1 MTYIK
6 SNKIEMSFSPPY
18 TYFPTTRN
26 IKILRIN
33 FLLPLYKFRLTGS
46 CRSLSSHPPQ
56 FTYNVPARSRERA
69 SRFNY
74 WSIRFKGGLGFNQYP
89 YKMSRTY
96 TSSSPTKDKKPQA
109 PRPSASVVLLSP
121 ENQVLLLHR
130 VQTSSAFPSAHVF
143 PGGNLSDFHD
153 GTVPGPDDVKR
164 HEDSIPYRL
173 GAIRET
179 FEESGILIARG
190 DDANVNHLNVPTA
203 ERDQARKAIYNNE
216 VRFVEWLRTV
226 GGVADTDNLIPFTRW
241 ITPTNQPRRYTTQM
255 YLYMLP
261 LSVSNDPAISAAQS
275 EAMIPTPDGGVEIT
289 AARFDY
295 ASSWLE
301 KQRKGEIILFPPQYF
316 LLHLVAQ
323 YLTGPPPESLDFSQ
337 LTEYYRAQREKLREF
352 IATVPTANGP
362 KAAKH
367 PTAQI
372 PWGDK
377 VISPNILGIRQS
389 DKRSILG
396 LDKPGPELRETDR
409 GGDWER
415 VVLVKFGKG
424 VARDVEVRSREDV
437 LAEERQ
443 LESTPKETKL

>member
-1 MTYIK
+1 
-6 SNKIEMSFSPPY
+6 
-18 TYFPTTRN
+18 
-26 IKILRIN
+26 
-33 FLLPLYKFRLTGS
+33 
-46 CRSLSSHPPQ
+46 
-56 FTYNVPARSRERA
+56 
-69 SRFNY
+69 
-74 WSIRFKGGLGFNQYP
+74 
-89 YKMSRTY
+89 MSRAY
-96 TSSSPTKDKKPQA
+96 TSPSLTKDKKVQA

-143 PGGNLSDFHD
+143 PGGNLSNFHD
-153 GTVPGPDDVKR
+153 GTVPGADDLTR

-179 FEESGILIARG
+179 FEESGILIAREEG
-190 DDANVNHLNVPTA
+190 ASENSLNVSSE
-203 ERDQARKAIYNNE
+203 ERNRARKAVYKNE
-216 VRFVEWLRTV
+216 VHFVEWLQTA

-275 EAMIPTPDGGVEIT
+275 EAMIPKPDGGVEIT

-301 KQRKGEIILFPPQYF
+301 KQRKGEIVLFPPQYF

-323 YLTGPPPESLDFSQ
+323 YLTGPPSEPLSPSQ
-337 LTEYYRAQREKLREF
+337 LTEYYHAQRERLRKF
-352 IATVPTANGP
+352 IATVPTASEA
-362 KAAKH
+362 KAANH

-377 VISPNILGIRQS
+377 VISPNVLGIRKS
-389 DKRSILG
+389 DRRSILG

-424 VARDVEVRSREDV
+424 VATNVEVRSREEV

-443 LESTPKETKL
+443 LDSAPKETKL